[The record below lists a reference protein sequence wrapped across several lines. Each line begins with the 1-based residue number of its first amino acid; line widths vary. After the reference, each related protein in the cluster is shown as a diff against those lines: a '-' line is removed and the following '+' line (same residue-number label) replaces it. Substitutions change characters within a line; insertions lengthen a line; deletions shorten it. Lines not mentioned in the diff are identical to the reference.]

1 MQILR
6 KLQNKRD
13 NQPEIQ
19 AIGNPL
25 PPGTAAPD
33 FVLPATVG
41 DPVRLSEL
49 NGRPVILAFYPAD
62 NSPVCSSQLALY
74 NEALSMFEEHNAQLF
89 GISID
94 DIDSHKTFADSLNLT
109 FPLLVDNDP
118 SGRIARAFGVFD
130 EEKENSRRALFV
142 LDAGGIIRWH
152 HISPDN
158 INPGADGILRALEE
172 LQAEKSTR

>member
-33 FVLPATVG
+33 FVLPATAG

-62 NSPVCSSQLALY
+62 NSPVCSSQLAL
-74 NEALSMFEEHNAQLF
+74 
-89 GISID
+89 
-94 DIDSHKTFADSLNLT
+94 
-109 FPLLVDNDP
+109 
-118 SGRIARAFGVFD
+118 
-130 EEKENSRRALFV
+130 
-142 LDAGGIIRWH
+142 
-152 HISPDN
+152 
-158 INPGADGILRALEE
+158 
-172 LQAEKSTR
+172 